1 MSAPSGRAVGKRAT
15 GVRGEDLACQLLER
29 QGYRIVERN
38 WRCRTGEVDVVAQD
52 GATWV
57 FAEVKTRRG
66 RSVENPEE
74 AVSRA
79 KVGRLADLAATWLCE
94 HGLTDADWRI
104 DLVAIE
110 LDRAGDVRSAH
121 IARALVAE

>member
-1 MSAPSGRAVGKRAT
+1 MGKRAT

-94 HGLTDADWRI
+94 HGLSDADWRI